1 MEKLSYCFASWHC
14 WNGVKKTKCIEQLM
28 IQRHGKEV
36 VSVGRGGGGVLC
48 LKWKATLSFP
58 TVSFLYGA

>member
-1 MEKLSYCFASWHC
+1 MHRTINDSTSR
-14 WNGVKKTKCIEQLM
+14 
-28 IQRHGKEV
+28 QRSSERG
-36 VSVGRGGGGVLC
+36 GGGGGGVLC